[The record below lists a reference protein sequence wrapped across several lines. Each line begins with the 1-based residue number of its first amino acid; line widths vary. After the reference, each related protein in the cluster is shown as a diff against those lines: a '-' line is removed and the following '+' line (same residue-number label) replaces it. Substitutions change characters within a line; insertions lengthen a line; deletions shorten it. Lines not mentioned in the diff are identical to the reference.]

1 MIFIEAQTNGRSLLP
16 RVGEGGLQS
25 KPDEGGEDA
34 HTQCARGPGSPSAS
48 GEVARGPGRRDAVIP
63 ATDGMTLWQDGRPLG
78 RHGRA

>member
-16 RVGEGGLQS
+16 RVGEGGLRS

-34 HTQCARGPGSPSAS
+34 LHSCARGPGSPSAS

-63 ATDGMTLWQDGRPLG
+63 ATAGMTLQGR
-78 RHGRA
+78 